1 MKNVLNHQVCDEEI
15 ACNSFCNNDGNDCN
29 LSINNINYY
38 CSNTSV
44 RYPNCKGNPTF
55 IGDNDCD
62 DQNKSFACNYDGGD
76 CCNRSWIGDGDCDPG
91 NNFRSCGNFDGGDC
105 RNKTQTF

>member
-1 MKNVLNHQVCDEEI
+1 MNYQVCDEEI

-29 LSINNINYY
+29 VPIGNINYY

-44 RYPNCKGNPTF
+44 RYPNCKGNPTY
-55 IGDNDCD
+55 IGNNDCD
-62 DQNKSFACNYDGGD
+62 LEYKNFACNYDGGD
-76 CCNRSWIGDGDCDPG
+76 CCNLSWIGDGDCDPE

-105 RNKTQTF
+105 QNKTQTYFL